1 MKTLRSL
8 IGAAL
13 IAGSSIALAAE
24 PALLE
29 EKELD
34 GVTAGFSFVVGHADA
49 DAGALAAG
57 ILATTSTHTDA
68 GSAAVV
74 VDLPG
79 PFQYAGVQS
88 GSESSSFAGNFQ

>member
-34 GVTAGFSFVVGHADA
+34 GVTAGLSIGVGSANAYATAEASGFLATSSTHNE
-49 DAGALAAG
+49 AGAG
-57 ILATTSTHTDA
+57 
-68 GSAAVV
+68 AVV
-74 VDLPG
+74 IDLIG
-79 PFQYAGVQS
+79 PFQYLGVES